1 MQAGLMRKVVAIA
14 AATGA
19 FVGIV
24 WLFAIDAGVNGA
36 RWPPN
41 WHSGL
46 AHVTC
51 PFIPLVG
58 LSPLANIL
66 VPVLNALVYGLLAWG
81 IFQVQRQR
89 QRAP

>member
-19 FVGIV
+19 FVGIF

-41 WHSGL
+41 WHSWP

-51 PFIPLVG
+51 PFIPVVG

-81 IFQVQRQR
+81 VFQVQRQR
-89 QRAP
+89 QRAS